1 MNLEVYYLHSCAR
14 TSANWLKD
22 SDVLQGVVQS
32 LRILSTAAMYQT
44 CQVDDVLPGPFDV
57 SEPHVQWAMRSAH
70 NYQWVLSYHLSLCE
84 LAATIDSEYKPNT
97 YRIRNRLQTYV
108 GLFPDELF
116 CPPPFLYDISY
127 VQRTTEESY
136 RLYYRSE
143 RAKAGAYRRVVPP
156 FWVRG
161 VRRGPTV
168 EIEPQQTQEE
178 FDLDQDPLAD
188 LR

>member
-44 CQVDDVLPGPFDV
+44 CQVDDILPGPFDV

-70 NYQWVLSYHLSLCE
+70 NYQWVLSYYLSLCD
-84 LAATIDSEYKPNT
+84 LACVVDSDYKPNT
-97 YRIRNRLQTYV
+97 YRIKTRLQTYV

-116 CPPPFLYDISY
+116 CPPPFLYDIAY
-127 VQRTTEESY
+127 VERTTEESY
-136 RLYYRSE
+136 RSYYKAE
-143 RAKAGAYRRVVPP
+143 RAKSGAYRRIALP

-161 VRRGPTV
+161 VRRGPAPIINTPT
-168 EIEPQQTQEE
+168 EQE
-178 FDLDQDPLAD
+178 FDLEQDPLAD